1 MSESFEEFRKS
12 FSYGTRSDLS
22 FKFLKNMSDEQAA
35 RFFQQLLESLGESYD
50 NGELGPLLQ
59 LAYEAQVDAYAP
71 GDTPSRWVYEDRPF
85 TPMRKPLEESRV
97 GLLTSSG
104 HYAAGDDP
112 EPFGISGMTQQEAED
127 RISDFLREAP
137 RLSAI
142 PRDIDDPDLRV
153 RHGGYDVRSVRK
165 DYNVAFPRDHLVD
178 AARRGRIGEVA
189 ATLYSFTGAAAQG
202 RLKRLAPQ
210 WAQQLLDDRID
221 VLLLVPV

>member
-22 FKFLKNMSDEQAA
+22 FKFLKSMGDEQAA

-50 NGELGPLLQ
+50 TGELDPLIA
-59 LAYEAQVDAYAP
+59 LAYEAQIGAYAP

-85 TPMRKPLEESRV
+85 TPIRKPLHESRV

-104 HYAAGDDP
+104 HFAAGDDP
-112 EPFGISGMTQQEAED
+112 KPFGVANMTQQEAED
-127 RISDFLREAP
+127 RISEFLREAP
-137 RLSAI
+137 QLSAI
-142 PRDIDDPDLRV
+142 PADISAADLRV

-165 DYNVAFPRDHLVD
+165 DHNVAFPRDRLLD
-178 AARRGRIGEVA
+178 AARSGRIGEVA
-189 ATLYSFTGAAAQG
+189 PTLYSFTGATAQG
-202 RLKRLAPQ
+202 RVRKVASQ